1 MHRKVLNILN
11 ISHCFMSDEIAKE
24 KTKLKEAQ
32 EDAKKLKN
40 ELNRVVDECNGYK
53 TAAALAESSQK
64 EEIQSLYKKYQEE
77 VASLQHIM
85 SGKYPL
91 APSLIVT
98 LRLNESSPIPAV
110 RTRAE
115 PFLP

>member
-1 MHRKVLNILN
+1 MYGKVLNVVN
-11 ISHCFMSDEIAKE
+11 VSYCFMADEIAKE

-32 EDAKKLKN
+32 EEAKKLKN

-64 EEIQSLYKKYQEE
+64 EELQSLHMKYQEE

-85 SGKYPL
+85 SGKYPI
-91 APSLIVT
+91 APSL
-98 LRLNESSPIPAV
+98 RP
-110 RTRAE
+110 
-115 PFLP
+115 